1 MVLIPKQNR
10 KAILQYIF
18 KEGVIVCAKDHRK
31 PKHDDLEVPNIH
43 VMMVCK
49 SLTSRSY
56 LTHTFNWQWHYY
68 YLTDEGIAYLR
79 EQLHLPAQVAP
90 LTLTKQRTA
99 RPMMSTGGG
108 GEGGKGKGWG
118 KGGGKG
124 KWDDDQKPSFGG
136 KGFGR
141 GRGYGGKGKGKG
153 EGESWGGDKQE

>member
-1 MVLIPKQNR
+1 MVLIPKQNK

-31 PKHDDLEVPNIH
+31 PKHDDIEVPNIH

-49 SLTSRSY
+49 SLTSRGY

-99 RPMMSTGGG
+99 RPMMSSGG

-153 EGESWGGDKQE
+153 GDESWGGETQE

>member
-1 MVLIPKQNR
+1 MVLIPKQNK

-31 PKHDDLEVPNIH
+31 PKHDDIEVPNIH
-43 VMMVCK
+43 VMMICK

-99 RPMMSTGGG
+99 RPMMSSGG

-153 EGESWGGDKQE
+153 GDESWGGETQE